1 MVNYVLDSNFF
12 IQAHRMHYPFDVFPS
27 FWNTVLDLA
36 QAGTIVSIDKV
47 KSELIHN
54 KDELT
59 AWIENNIH
67 PDFFKETD
75 VVIGEYAQ
83 VVSWASS
90 RASHYKP
97 AALNEFLHV
106 DEADAWLVAYS
117 LANPTKR
124 ILITHETS
132 QPEAKRQVKIPEACA
147 AVGTKYLNTVDM
159 FRRLGVR
166 F

>member
-1 MVNYVLDSNFF
+1 MVSYVLDSNFF

-47 KSELIHN
+47 KSELLHN
-54 KDELT
+54 KDELA
-59 AWIENNIH
+59 AWIENNLH
-67 PDFFKETD
+67 SDFFKATD

-83 VVSWASS
+83 VASWASS

-97 AALNEFLHV
+97 IALNEFLHV

-117 LANPTKR
+117 LANPAKR

-132 QPEAKRQVKIPEACA
+132 QPEARRQVKIPEACA
-147 AVGTKYLNTVDM
+147 AVGTHYMNTVDM
-159 FRRLGVR
+159 FRRLRVR

>member
-1 MVNYVLDSNFF
+1 
-12 IQAHRMHYPFDVFPS
+12 MHYPFDVFPS

-36 QAGTIVSIDKV
+36 KAGTIVSIDKV
-47 KSELIHN
+47 KSELLHN
-54 KDELT
+54 KDELA
-59 AWIENNIH
+59 AWIENNLH
-67 PDFFKETD
+67 SDFFKATD

-83 VVSWASS
+83 VASWASS

-97 AALNEFLHV
+97 IALNEFLHV

-117 LANPTKR
+117 LANPAKR

-132 QPEAKRQVKIPEACA
+132 QPEARRQVKIPEACA
-147 AVGTKYLNTVDM
+147 AVGTHYMNTVDM
-159 FRRLGVR
+159 FRRLRVR

>member
-1 MVNYVLDSNFF
+1 MVSYVLDSNFF

-36 QAGTIVSIDKV
+36 RAGTIISIDKV
-47 KSELIHN
+47 KNEILRN
-54 KDELT
+54 KDEL
-59 AWIENNIH
+59 AACIENNIE
-67 PDFFKETD
+67 PEFFKSTD
-75 VVIGEYAQ
+75 VVIAEYAH

-117 LANPTKR
+117 LANPAKR
-124 ILITHETS
+124 ILITQETS
-132 QPEAKRQVKIPEACA
+132 QPEARRQVKIPEACA
-147 AVGTKYLNTVDM
+147 AVGTSFMNTVNM
-159 FRRLGVR
+159 FRCLEVR